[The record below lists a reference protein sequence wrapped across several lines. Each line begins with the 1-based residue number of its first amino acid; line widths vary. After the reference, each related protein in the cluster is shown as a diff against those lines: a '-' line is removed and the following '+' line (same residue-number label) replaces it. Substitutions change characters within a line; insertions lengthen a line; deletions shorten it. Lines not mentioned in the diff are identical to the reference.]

1 MTPEA
6 VVAAARPWLG
16 TPYRHR
22 AATRG
27 AGCDCLGLLRGVWR
41 TLYGT
46 EPMAVPAY
54 RADMRDPA
62 HAGALRRAAE
72 LLLLAET
79 GPPAAGQVVLFTL
92 GGLAEAKHCGIL
104 VAPGPLHPCA
114 GTAGRGGGEPDPRL
128 GAAGE
133 RAVPVSAGDAASG
146 AREGHS
152 SVALPHPDLPPNAE
166 APFLSP

>member
-1 MTPEA
+1 VTPEA

-104 VAPGPLHPCA
+104 VAPDRFIHA
-114 GTAGRGGGEPDPRL
+114 QERL
-128 GAAGE
+128 GVVEANLT
-133 RAVPVSAGDAASG
+133 RAWARRVSGRFRFPPATPHP
-146 AREGHS
+146 AREK
-152 SVALPHPDLPPNAE
+152 AIRA
-166 APFLSP
+166 